1 MSTIKTK
8 KKMVEVEQKRTI
20 CVDVGGLEGVKKKSN
35 EVDSSHR
42 ILVITRHRSKRS
54 RKTTIKERKVR

>member
-1 MSTIKTK
+1 
-8 KKMVEVEQKRTI
+8 MVEVEQKRTI

-42 ILVITRHRSKRS
+42 ILVITRQRSKRS
-54 RKTTIKERKVR
+54 RITTIKERKVR